1 MAARTLDPTTL
12 VILRSTPV
20 AGRRPA
26 TVNEVKTWGRS
37 NGFEVSDHQGRLA
50 NDLVDAFN
58 TAGSKGRASQKVQ
71 YVVASDVPESQ
82 TFPYT
87 TAAGRESTFTAPA
100 KVVRAWAKDNGLTV
114 GARGRFT
121 AEVRNAYGQ
130 AHAPARKPRAAK
142 V

>member
-1 MAARTLDPTTL
+1 MAARTLTPADLL
-12 VILRSTPV
+12 VLRNIPV

-26 TVNEVKTWGRS
+26 TVSEVKDWGRD
-37 NGFEVSDHQGRLA
+37 NGFTVSDHQGRLA
-50 NDLVDAFN
+50 NALVDAFN
-58 TAGSKGRASQKVQ
+58 AAGSKGRASQKVQ
-71 YVVASDVPESQ
+71 FVVGSDVPEAQ

-87 TAAGRESTFTAPA
+87 TASGRESTFTAPA
-100 KVVRAWAKDNGLTV
+100 KVVRAWAKDQGLPV
-114 GARGRFT
+114 GERGRFT